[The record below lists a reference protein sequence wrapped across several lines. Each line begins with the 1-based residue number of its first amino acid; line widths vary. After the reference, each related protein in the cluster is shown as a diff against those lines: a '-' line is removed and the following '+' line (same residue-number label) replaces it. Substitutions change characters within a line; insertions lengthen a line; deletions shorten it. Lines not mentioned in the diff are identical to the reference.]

1 MPRVFLDCAPD
12 VVVECDAL
20 GPEWNGWTVPLWR
33 DVQACAGALR
43 AVLAGL
49 ESVTPLDF
57 HVYVLDVDTIM
68 ICPDDPTSEDDLIPR
83 GADGMLSLEGWV
95 FHTA

>member
-1 MPRVFLDCAPD
+1 MPRVFLDSAPD

-20 GPEWNGWTVPLWR
+20 GPTWNGWAVPLWR

-49 ESVTPLDF
+49 EGDPEPT
-57 HVYVLDVDTIM
+57 HVYVLDTDTIM
-68 ICPDDPTSEDDLIPR
+68 ICPDDPTSEDDLIQR

>member
-1 MPRVFLDCAPD
+1 MPRVFLDSAPD

-49 ESVTPLDF
+49 EGDPEPT
-57 HVYVLDVDTIM
+57 HVYVLDTDTIM
-68 ICPDDPTSEDDLIPR
+68 ICPGDPTSEDDLIQR

>member
-1 MPRVFLDCAPD
+1 MPSGAR
-12 VVVECDAL
+12 DASS
-20 GPEWNGWTVPLWR
+20 TTR
-33 DVQACAGALR
+33 HRSARITHR
-43 AVLAGL
+43 AV
-49 ESVTPLDF
+49 TPPLDF

-68 ICPDDPTSEDDLIPR
+68 ICPDDPTSEDDLIQR